1 VAEFWQLMQELLRFT
16 RWGDLLDIL
25 VVAFIIYRLLLLIKG
40 TRTAQILVGLIFLFL
55 VYWVASRLEI
65 RTVRAVL
72 GYLFDNLF
80 IILVL
85 IFQQEIRRAL
95 SQVGQTP
102 IFAAGGGM
110 KEGQVVEEIVKS
122 AQSLANK
129 KIGALIVL
137 ENQAD
142 VLDFVEP
149 GTLVDGNLDRE
160 ILASIFMPV
169 SPLHDGAVIIRKGRI
184 HMAGCF
190 LPLTLNPNV
199 SKSVGTRHRAAVGLT
214 EETDAVCVVIS
225 EENGAVS
232 VAANGK
238 ISHNLDGNQLR
249 KAVLEALKG

>member
-1 VAEFWQLMQELLRFT
+1 MGPWQLIQELFRFI

-25 VVAFIIYRLLLLIKG
+25 IVAFIVYRLLLLIKG
-40 TRTAQILVGLIFLFL
+40 TRTAQILIGLIFLFL
-55 VYWVASRLEI
+55 VYWVANRLEI

-102 IFAAGGGM
+102 LFAASSGM
-110 KEGQVVEEIVKS
+110 KEGQVIEEIVKS
-122 AQSLANK
+122 AVTLSNK
-129 KIGALIVL
+129 KIGAIMVI
-137 ENQAD
+137 ENRAD

-149 GTLVDGNLDRE
+149 GTLVDGNLDRD
-160 ILASIFMPV
+160 LLTSIFMPV
-169 SPLHDGAVIIRKGRI
+169 CPLHDGAVIVRNGRI

-190 LPLTLNPNV
+190 LPLTLNPAV

-225 EENGAVS
+225 EENGGVS
-232 VAANGK
+232 VAAHGK
-238 ISHNLDGNQLR
+238 MTHNLDANQLR
-249 KAVLEALKG
+249 KVILDSLKG